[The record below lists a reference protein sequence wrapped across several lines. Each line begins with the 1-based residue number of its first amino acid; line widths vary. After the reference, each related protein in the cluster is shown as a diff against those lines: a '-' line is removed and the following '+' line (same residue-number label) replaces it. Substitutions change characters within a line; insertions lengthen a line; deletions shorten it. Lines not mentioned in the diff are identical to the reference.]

1 MSRLPLPLFLRW
13 SFIRMMLG
21 AKSLLRDWQVGDG
34 REQATCDYVLAHAKP
49 GSVDAAIDA
58 IDEFARNHTFL
69 MNVGDEKGAIL
80 DGVIERLQPRR
91 VMELGGYVGY
101 SALRIARKL
110 PPAGHLYSIEFNAAN
125 AAIARK
131 IHAHAGVADRVTVV
145 HGYLGDGGKT
155 MQELEQRHGFG
166 AGTLDVVFIDHAKE
180 AYVPDLERILQAG
193 WLHAGSVA
201 VADNVRWP
209 GAPEYK
215 AYMEREQGK
224 RWQTVEHDTHVEY
237 SSLVRDLVLVSTLR
251 A

>member
-1 MSRLPLPLFLRW
+1 MRW

-21 AKSLLRDWQVGDG
+21 MKTLVRDWQVGDG

-49 GSVDAAIDA
+49 GSVDAAIAA
-58 IDEFARNHTFL
+58 IDEFARKHTFL

-80 DGVIERLQPRR
+80 DGVIERVKPQR
-91 VMELGGYVGY
+91 VMELGAYVGY

-110 PPAGHLYSIEFNAAN
+110 PPGGHLYSIEFNAAN

-131 IHAHAGVADRVTVV
+131 IHTHAGVADRITVV

-166 AGTLDVVFIDHAKE
+166 RGNLDVVFIDHAKE

-193 WLHAGSVA
+193 WLHPGSVA
-201 VADNVRWP
+201 VADNVRVP

-215 AYMEREQGK
+215 AYMEGEPGK
-224 RWQTVEHDTHVEY
+224 RWQTEARDTHVEY
-237 SSLVRDLVLVSTLR
+237 SSLIPDLVLISTLR